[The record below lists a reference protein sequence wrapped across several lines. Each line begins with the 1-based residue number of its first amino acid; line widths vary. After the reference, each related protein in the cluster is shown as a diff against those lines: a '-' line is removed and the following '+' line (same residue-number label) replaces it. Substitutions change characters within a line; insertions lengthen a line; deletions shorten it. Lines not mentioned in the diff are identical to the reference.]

1 MTGHETS
8 GDGPPRSAK
17 ELAPGGYPIDPSL
30 ERRWGIAENGDSYE
44 VAVRPHLIDEL
55 RRRWPPLGLERRST
69 PGGPVQARI
78 GLSDRWVV
86 VPDAEGAGNNPPL
99 VAWDLLERSLAVF
112 AAHRLSRLVAV
123 HAAVI
128 GWHGRALVV
137 PAVSGGGK
145 STLSLAAHQ
154 VGASVM
160 SDEYA
165 LIDPE
170 TGFVTGWHRPVR
182 ILTDDGGVDRHD
194 IAFASDP
201 LPVGCIAFVAH
212 EGGSANAWSEVS
224 RGVEVGRLIAHTTC
238 AAARPTD
245 SLEAA
250 LFAVRSAYAVEGTW
264 ADAAVSVEPLLAV
277 TAER

>member
-212 EGGSANAWSEVS
+212 EGERQCVE
-224 RGVEVGRLIAHTTC
+224 RGQHTTC

>member
-1 MTGHETS
+1 M
-8 GDGPPRSAK
+8 
-17 ELAPGGYPIDPSL
+17 
-30 ERRWGIAENGDSYE
+30 
-44 VAVRPHLIDEL
+44 
-55 RRRWPPLGLERRST
+55 
-69 PGGPVQARI
+69 
-78 GLSDRWVV
+78 V

-182 ILTDDGGVDRHD
+182 ILTR
-194 IAFASDP
+194 AT
-201 LPVGCIAFVAH
+201 CWNC
-212 EGGSANAWSEVS
+212 SAMCSKTPS
-224 RGVEVGRLIAHTTC
+224 SGPGTRCCFRRGR
-238 AAARPTD
+238 
-245 SLEAA
+245 
-250 LFAVRSAYAVEGTW
+250 
-264 ADAAVSVEPLLAV
+264 
-277 TAER
+277 